1 MTEEQRDNLLL
12 SMFEALNNLDA
23 KFDEK
28 IDNLNDKFEKKLERY
43 HQEVEDYHQELE
55 GYHQELEGYHQ
66 KLERYHQ
73 EFLDKHKEVVDEL
86 ERQRI
91 NLAKVENNLT
101 DQIRALFD
109 VKEINEEKSNEY
121 DTMFKEIDRTLDWHN
136 RRILRLETND

>member
-1 MTEEQRDNLLL
+1 MTDEQRDNLLL

-43 HQEVEDYHQELE
+43 HQEVENYHQE
-55 GYHQELEGYHQ
+55 
-66 KLERYHQ
+66 LERYHQ

-121 DTMFKEIDRTLDWHN
+121 DTMFKEVNRTLDWHN

>member
-1 MTEEQRDNLLL
+1 MTDEQRDNLLL
-12 SMFEALNNLDA
+12 SMFETINNLDA
-23 KFDEK
+23 KVDEK
-28 IDNLNDKFEKKLERY
+28 IDNLDDKFEKKLEGY
-43 HQEVEDYHQELE
+43 HQEVEKYHQELE
-55 GYHQELEGYHQ
+55 GYHQEVENYHQ

-73 EFLDKHKEVVDEL
+73 EFLDKHKEIVDEL

-109 VKEINEEKSNEY
+109 VKEINEEKCNEY
-121 DTMFKEIDRTLDWHN
+121 DTRFKEIDRRLDWHN

>member
-1 MTEEQRDNLLL
+1 MTDEQRDNLLL

-43 HQEVEDYHQELE
+43 HQEVENYHQELE
-55 GYHQELEGYHQ
+55 RYHQE
-66 KLERYHQ
+66 LERYHQ

-121 DTMFKEIDRTLDWHN
+121 DTMFKEVNRTLDWHN

>member
-1 MTEEQRDNLLL
+1 MTDEQRDNLLL

-43 HQEVEDYHQELE
+43 HQEVENYHQELE
-55 GYHQELEGYHQ
+55 G
-66 KLERYHQ
+66 YHQ

>member
-43 HQEVEDYHQELE
+43 HQEVENYHQE
-55 GYHQELEGYHQ
+55 
-66 KLERYHQ
+66 LERYHQ

>member
-1 MTEEQRDNLLL
+1 MRCGIYVRVSTDEQRDNLLL

-43 HQEVEDYHQELE
+43 HQEVENYHQELE
-55 GYHQELEGYHQ
+55 GYHQEV
-66 KLERYHQ
+66 ERYHQ

-109 VKEINEEKSNEY
+109 VKEINEEKSNEESY
-121 DTMFKEIDRTLDWHN
+121 LAKSWKRQ
-136 RRILRLETND
+136 

>member
-1 MTEEQRDNLLL
+1 MTDEQRDNLLL

-43 HQEVEDYHQELE
+43 HQEVENYHQELE
-55 GYHQELEGYHQ
+55 GYHQEV
-66 KLERYHQ
+66 ERYHQ

-91 NLAKVENNLT
+91 NLAKVESNLT

-121 DTMFKEIDRTLDWHN
+121 DTMFKEVNRTLDWHN

>member
-1 MTEEQRDNLLL
+1 MTDEQRDNLLL

-43 HQEVEDYHQELE
+43 HQEVENYHQE
-55 GYHQELEGYHQ
+55 
-66 KLERYHQ
+66 LERYHQ

>member
-43 HQEVEDYHQELE
+43 HQEVENYHQE
-55 GYHQELEGYHQ
+55 
-66 KLERYHQ
+66 LERYHQ

-121 DTMFKEIDRTLDWHN
+121 DTMFKEVNRTLDWHN